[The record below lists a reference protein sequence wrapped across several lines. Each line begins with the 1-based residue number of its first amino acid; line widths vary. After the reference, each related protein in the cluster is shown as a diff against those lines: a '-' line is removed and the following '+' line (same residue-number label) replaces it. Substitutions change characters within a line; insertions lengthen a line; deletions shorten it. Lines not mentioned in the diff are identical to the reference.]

1 MNSNAAK
8 RLAEI
13 DNDGYT
19 IIENVMSEDL
29 MTRIRAE
36 LAPYCQ
42 GKFRVV
48 TILKAPTQSAC
59 MPYSPRLRRLLK

>member
-42 GKFRVV
+42 GKF
-48 TILKAPTQSAC
+48 PGS
-59 MPYSPRLRRLLK
+59 